1 MNWSQIINSL
11 FEELRKEQVFL
22 EEDGLYSFAGMIESL
37 RYSYKIY
44 NENLY
49 EFKSYATD
57 ENLPPLSLPLNDKKA
72 SIDNARFLIT
82 LSRKLFN
89 VVASANMYVEH
100 SVTVKNKI
108 CKAYPSYK
116 NEYSQCVASKIKD
129 NDMFSFMKD
138 LRNYF
143 SHYGIATFSI
153 VNKIKPRFTSV
164 EEIFQRELHLDV
176 NKLVKWSGWKKPS
189 RRYLESCAGGFSF
202 YTTIEEFDVLLK
214 KTYELFATSFKRH
227 FSEDLKK
234 TYGSVERHNKIRRL
248 LDKLAKHN
256 KQQ

>member
-11 FEELRKEQVFL
+11 YEEFRKEQVFL
-22 EEDGLYSFAGMIESL
+22 EEDSLYSFAGMIESL

-44 NENLY
+44 HENLY

-57 ENLPPLSLPLNDKKA
+57 ENLPPLSLPLNDEKTK
-72 SIDNARFLIT
+72 IDNTRFLIT

-89 VVASANMYVEH
+89 VVASASMYADH

-116 NEYSQCVASKIKD
+116 MEYSRCVASKIKG

-153 VNKIKPRFTSV
+153 VNKIQPRFTIV
-164 EEIFQRELHLDV
+164 EEIFQRELCLDI
-176 NKLVKWSGWKKPS
+176 NTLVKWGGWKKPS
-189 RRYLESCAGGFSF
+189 RRYLKSCAGGFSF
-202 YTTIEEFDVLLK
+202 YTTLEEFDALLK

-227 FSEDLKK
+227 FNKDLKQP
-234 TYGSVERHNKIRRL
+234 YDSVERYNKIRRL
-248 LDKLAKHN
+248 LDMLIEHN
-256 KQQ
+256 QQQ